1 VKHLSGSWSY
11 SKILDWAGKGWTEI
25 LIMKNFTAVKSFVKS
40 FVILGRRKKKV
51 FEKLYQLV
59 TTAMEVAIGR
69 PD

>member
-1 VKHLSGSWSY
+1 
-11 SKILDWAGKGWTEI
+11 LDWAGKGWTEI
-25 LIMKNFTAVKSFVKS
+25 LIKKNFTAVKSFVR
-40 FVILGRRKKKV
+40 LGRRKKKV